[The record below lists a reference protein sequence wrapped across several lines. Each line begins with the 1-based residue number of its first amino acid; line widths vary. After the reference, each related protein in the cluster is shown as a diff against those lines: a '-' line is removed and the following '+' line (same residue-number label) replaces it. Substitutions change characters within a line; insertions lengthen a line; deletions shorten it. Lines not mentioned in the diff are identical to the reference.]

1 MLVNHDEQIK
11 VYEQIAERL
20 GLTEKYG
27 NVVSKPTSFI
37 NTHSADDPVDVA
49 FIDEAHLLLTQG
61 KQSYRGKNQL
71 QDIIERAR
79 VTVVMFDEYQ
89 ILTTEQFWE
98 AQILEKYRKQAEATN
113 NHIILDKQLRM
124 QAGPET
130 MDWIDSFTKRNE
142 IKKLPE
148 TVDGYTIK
156 VFDDPEPVSYT
167 HLTLPTT

>member
-1 MLVNHDEQIK
+1 
-11 VYEQIAERL
+11 
-20 GLTEKYG
+20 
-27 NVVSKPTSFI
+27 
-37 NTHSADDPVDVA
+37 
-49 FIDEAHLLLTQG
+49 
-61 KQSYRGKNQL
+61 
-71 QDIIERAR
+71 
-79 VTVVMFDEYQ
+79 MFDEYQ

-156 VFDDPEPVSYT
+156 VFDDPEQLDLEITEKAKKTDSALSRLIATYDWEYSSKAKRRFRKYWEVEIGAWHKP
-167 HLTLPTT
+167 

>member
-1 MLVNHDEQIK
+1 M
-11 VYEQIAERL
+11 
-20 GLTEKYG
+20 
-27 NVVSKPTSFI
+27 
-37 NTHSADDPVDVA
+37 
-49 FIDEAHLLLTQG
+49 LTQG

-156 VFDDPEPVSYT
+156 VLMIRNNWIWKLRKRQRKRIRHYHV
-167 HLTLPTT
+167 